1 MPLTTQEQDQI
12 QQVASAFG
20 LSKAPDGI
28 YPVENGHINRT
39 YRVTVDGKA
48 YIVQR
53 INGYVFN
60 RPADIMEN
68 IEHVTAHIRKKLE
81 AEGRDPERGTLN
93 YLHDSQGSNYI
104 VDEAGDYWRVCPY
117 IEGTRSYEQVENLHM
132 LESAGYAFGEF
143 QRMLSDYPMD
153 QLHETIVDFHN
164 TKKRLDDF
172 FAMVKADPV
181 GRAGEIQEDIRFFT
195 DRRESAARFMA
206 MLQKGELP
214 LRVTHNDTK
223 YNNIL
228 IDSQTFEAVCVID
241 LDTVMPGLSVY
252 DFGDA
257 IRFAASTALED
268 ETDLAKVSIN
278 MDYFEAFTRGFMGA
292 SGGAF
297 TPAEID
303 NMAQGCINITIEL
316 ASRFLMDHINGDKY
330 FAIHRPNHNLER
342 ARNQMK
348 LVVEMEKR
356 LDEMNAIVHRYAQ
369 QS

>member
-1 MPLTTQEQDQI
+1 MPLTAQEQSQV

-20 LSKAPDGI
+20 LSESLESI
-28 YPVENGHINRT
+28 HPVENGHINRT
-39 YRVTVDGKA
+39 YRVIADGKS

-53 INGYVFN
+53 INGYVFS

-68 IEHVTAHIRKKLE
+68 IEHVTAHIRKKLQ
-81 AEGRDPERGTLN
+81 AEGRDPQRGTLN
-93 YLHDSQGSNYI
+93 YLHDRQGRNYM
-104 VDEAGDYWRVCPY
+104 VDESGDYWRVCPY

-172 FAMVKADPV
+172 FAMVKADPL
-181 GRAGEIQEDIRFFT
+181 GRAGEIQDDIQFFI
-195 DRRESAARFMA
+195 DRRESAAKFMP
-206 MLQKGELP
+206 MQQRGELP

-228 IDSQTFEAVCVID
+228 IDSHTFEAVCVID

-268 ETDLAKVSIN
+268 ETDLSKVSIN
-278 MDYFEAFTRGFMGA
+278 MDYFEAFTRGFMQA

-297 TPAEID
+297 TQAEVD
-303 NMAQGCINITIEL
+303 NMAQGCINITVEL
-316 ASRFLMDHINGDKY
+316 ASRFLMDHINGDQY
-330 FAIHRPNHNLER
+330 FAIHRPNHNLQR

-348 LVVEMEKR
+348 LAMEMEKH
-356 LDEMNAIVHRYAQ
+356 LDEMNAIVRKFA
-369 QS
+369 

>member
-93 YLHDSQGSNYI
+93 YLHDSQGNNYI

-172 FAMVKADPV
+172 FARVTADPV

-206 MLQKGELP
+206 MRK
-214 LRVTHNDTK
+214 
-223 YNNIL
+223 
-228 IDSQTFEAVCVID
+228 
-241 LDTVMPGLSVY
+241 PGM
-252 DFGDA
+252 
-257 IRFAASTALED
+257 R
-268 ETDLAKVSIN
+268 
-278 MDYFEAFTRGFMGA
+278 R
-292 SGGAF
+292 
-297 TPAEID
+297 
-303 NMAQGCINITIEL
+303 
-316 ASRFLMDHINGDKY
+316 
-330 FAIHRPNHNLER
+330 
-342 ARNQMK
+342 
-348 LVVEMEKR
+348 
-356 LDEMNAIVHRYAQ
+356 
-369 QS
+369 

>member
-12 QQVASAFG
+12 QQVVSAFG
-20 LSKAPDGI
+20 LSQAPDGI

-39 YRVTVDGKA
+39 YRVTVDGKS

-93 YLHDSQGSNYI
+93 YLHDNQGNNYI
-104 VDEAGDYWRVCPY
+104 VDESGDYWRVCPY

-164 TKKRLDDF
+164 TRKRLDDF
-172 FAMVKADPV
+172 FAMVEADPL
-181 GRAGEIQEDIRFFT
+181 GRAAEVQEDIRFFA
-195 DRRESAARFMA
+195 DRRESAARFMP
-206 MLQKGELP
+206 MLQSGELP

-228 IDSQTFEAVCVID
+228 IDSHTFEAVCVID

-268 ETDLAKVSIN
+268 ETDLSKVSIN
-278 MDYFEAFTRGFMGA
+278 MDYFEAFTRGFMQA

-297 TPAEID
+297 TPAEIE

-348 LVVEMEKR
+348 LVMEMEKR

>member
-1 MPLTTQEQDQI
+1 MPLTAQEQTQI
-12 QQVASAFG
+12 QQVTSAFG
-20 LSKAPDGI
+20 LTSTPESVQ
-28 YPVENGHINRT
+28 PVENGHINRT
-39 YRVTVDGKA
+39 YRVSVAGKA

-68 IEHVTAHIRKKLE
+68 IERVTAHIRQKLE
-81 AEGRDPERGTLN
+81 AEGRDPQRGTLN
-93 YLHDSQGSNYI
+93 YLHDAQGCNYI
-104 VDEAGDYWRVCPY
+104 VDASGDYWRVCPY

-143 QRMLSDYPMD
+143 QRMLSDFPMD

-164 TKKRLDDF
+164 TQKRLDDF
-172 FAMVKADPV
+172 FAMVKADPM
-181 GRAGEIQEDIRFFT
+181 GRAGEIQDDIRFFAE
-195 DRRESAARFMA
+195 RRVSASKFMP
-206 MLQKGELP
+206 MLQTGELP

-228 IDSQTFEAVCVID
+228 IDAHTFEAVCVID

-268 ETDLAKVSIN
+268 ETDLSKVSIN
-278 MDYFEAFTRGFMGA
+278 MDYFEAFTRGFMKA

-297 TPAEID
+297 TQAEIE
-303 NMAQGCINITIEL
+303 NMAQGCINITVEL
-316 ASRFLMDHINGDKY
+316 ASRFLLDHINGDKY

-348 LVVEMEKR
+348 LVTEMEKR
-356 LDEMNAIVHRYAQ
+356 LDEMNAIVRKYA
-369 QS
+369 